1 MVKVIVVDD
10 DIDTAETFAEHLM
23 LKGIQV
29 LDIGLNGKKAVD
41 LYTEFHPDVVLMDVM
56 MPDSDGFYGLQ
67 MIREIDPDA
76 KIIFVTADL
85 KSETEKQLIEN
96 NASAIIYKP
105 YEIEHVIK
113 TINEVHEGTYE
124 LS

>member
-1 MVKVIVVDD
+1 MTKVIVVDD
-10 DIDTAETFAEHLM
+10 DLDTAETFASYLS
-23 LKGIQV
+23 LKGFNV
-29 LDIGLNGKKAVD
+29 LEIGLNGQKAAEM
-41 LYTEFHPDVVLMDVM
+41 YKEFEPDVVLMDVM
-56 MPDSDGFYGLQ
+56 MPDTDGFYGLEK
-67 MIREIDPDA
+67 IREYDPDA

-105 YEIEHVIK
+105 YDIDQVIK
-113 TINEVHEGTYE
+113 TINQVKEGSFE